1 MKYFWIGIVILV
13 LLLWLC
19 IGVNATLAAYT
30 AQVREQLAPAIEA
43 AQQQEYTLAAQRA
56 KKAADAWQTH
66 LHFYAS
72 VLCHDETD
80 EITAGFAELEVVE
93 DAEFLQTAAMLL
105 ARLEHI
111 SEMDLPLLHNVL

>member
-1 MKYFWIGIVILV
+1 MKYLWIGVVILA
-13 LLLWLC
+13 LLLIVCLS
-19 IGVNATLAAYT
+19 VNAILGNYTQQVEALLA
-30 AQVREQLAPAIEA
+30 RAIEA
-43 AQQQEYTLAAQRA
+43 AQKEQYGTAADCA

-80 EITAGFAELEVVE
+80 EITAGFAELQVVE

-105 ARLEHI
+105 SRLQHI
-111 SEMDLPLLHNVL
+111 SELDLPLLHNIL